1 MKPKKVN
8 TLVVGDSQI
17 DHCIFTS
24 KKGALVLEGV
34 STHDFT
40 FENFDDFPHIISDI
54 KENSGKNKY
63 LYIIIIAKEI
73 IKNVNV
79 FKQNIKNPRSQ
90 ILNFLKEDFEI
101 SLADYYIDYMIDQH
115 YDTNVVYTNLSASP
129 MIVAYSAAIPRSM
142 CDKVMEVI
150 SDEGFKTLGMET
162 DTNALFRLGKNVL
175 GNKTFLHL
183 HVRNIDC
190 TLYISSS
197 NVILVERELNIGIRE
212 ILSTIQSN
220 AGADPEQARQALFEY
235 GLNEENETEE
245 DENKFKAISEAV
257 DKISLEIQR
266 TIDYYF
272 QQFSAEQIQ
281 SILITGDILKVPNYG
296 KYVQNLF
303 NIETVCYEASKELT
317 LDIDEK
323 IDFDELK
330 YITESIGLGMK
341 IL

>member
-115 YDTNVVYTNLSASP
+115 YDTN
-129 MIVAYSAAIPRSM
+129 VAYSAAIPRSM

>member
-17 DHCIFTS
+17 DHCIFKS
-24 KKGALVLEGV
+24 KKGTLVLEGL
-34 STHDFT
+34 SMHDFT
-40 FENFDDFPHIISDI
+40 FEDLDDFPHIISNI

-101 SLADYYIDYMIDQH
+101 SLADYYIDYMIDQQ
-115 YDTNVVYTNLSASP
+115 YDTN
-129 MIVAYSAAIPRSM
+129 VAYSAAIPRSM
-142 CDKVMEVI
+142 CDKIMEVI

-162 DTNALFRLGKNVL
+162 DTNALFRLGKNII
-175 GNKTFLHL
+175 GTNIFLHL

-190 TLYISSS
+190 TLYISSN

-212 ILSTIQSN
+212 ILSTIQST
-220 AGADPEQARQALFEY
+220 AGADAEQARQALFEY
-235 GLNEENETEE
+235 GLKEENETEE
-245 DENKFKAISEAV
+245 DENKYKAISEAV

-272 QQFSAEQIQ
+272 QQFRAGEIQ
-281 SILITGDILKVPNYG
+281 KILITGDILKVPHYG

-317 LDIDEK
+317 LNIDEN
-323 IDFDELK
+323 INFDEIK

>member
-1 MKPKKVN
+1 MKPKMVN
-8 TLVVGDSQI
+8 TLVIGDSQI

-24 KKGALVLEGV
+24 KKGALLLEGV
-34 STHDFT
+34 SMHDFT
-40 FENFDDFPHIISDI
+40 FDNFDDFPHIISDI

-101 SLADYYIDYMIDQH
+101 SLADYYIDYMIDQQ
-115 YDTNVVYTNLSASP
+115 YENN
-129 MIVAYSAAIPRSM
+129 VAYSAAIPRAM
-142 CDKVMEVI
+142 CDKIMEVI
-150 SDEGFKTLGMET
+150 SEEGFKSLGMET
-162 DTNALFRLGKNVL
+162 DTNALFRLGTNVL
-175 GNKTFLHL
+175 SNKTFLHL
-183 HVRNIDC
+183 HIREIDC
-190 TLYISSS
+190 TLYISS
-197 NVILVERELNIGIRE
+197 NNIILVERELNIGIRE

-220 AGADPEQARQALFEY
+220 AGADAEQARQALFEY

-272 QQFSAEQIQ
+272 QQVSADQIQ
-281 SILITGDILKVPNYG
+281 NILVTGDILKVPHYG

-323 IDFDELK
+323 INFDELK

>member
-1 MKPKKVN
+1 MKPNTIN
-8 TLVVGDSQI
+8 TLIIGDNQI
-17 DHCIFTS
+17 DHCIFTN
-24 KKGALVLEGV
+24 KKNALVLKGL
-34 STHDFT
+34 SSHDFT
-40 FENFDDFPHIISDI
+40 FENIDDLPHIISDI
-54 KENSGKNKY
+54 KENAGKNKY

-79 FKQNIKNPRSQ
+79 FQQNIKNPRSQ

-101 SLADYYIDYMIDQH
+101 SLADYYIDYMVKQQD
-115 YDTNVVYTNLSASP
+115 DTN
-129 MIVAYSAAIPRSM
+129 IAYSAAIPRSM
-142 CDKVMEVI
+142 CDRIMEVI
-150 SDEGFKTLGMET
+150 SAEGFKTLGMET
-162 DTNALFRLGKNVL
+162 DTNALFRLGENIL

-190 TLYISSS
+190 TLYISSN

-212 ILSTIQSN
+212 IVSSIQSN
-220 AGADPEQARQALFEY
+220 AGVEEEKARETLFEF
-235 GLNEENETEE
+235 GLNSENETEE
-245 DENKFKAISEAV
+245 EENKFNAISEAV

-266 TIDYYF
+266 TIDYYS
-272 QQFSAEQIQ
+272 QQFNSGEMQH
-281 SILITGDILKVPNYG
+281 ILITGDILKIPNYG
-296 KYVQNLF
+296 KYIQNLF

-330 YITESIGLGMK
+330 YMAESIGLGMK